1 MKFIRP
7 KKVIESIG
15 LVQLRVYEFI
25 CGQSD
30 AAGRA
35 MCRLTG
41 K

>member
-7 KKVIESIG
+7 KNIDSIG
-15 LVQLRVYEFI
+15 LVKLSVYELI
-25 CGQSD
+25 CGQSN
-30 AAGRA
+30 AAGRT